1 MVGVTLTGLQMCR
14 SLGLQ
19 YYTGKYL
26 NRSFTDMMASWVPGL
41 TAAIPVGVS
50 IAFVAGLLRTHHGIP
65 TVLQLI
71 VCIMTGL
78 GVSSMVYATLFR
90 RSVFDPLV
98 IFMRIRRPGLP
109 IQDECLRKT

>member
-1 MVGVTLTGLQMCR
+1 LTLTGLQLCR

-50 IAFVAGLLRTHHGIP
+50 IAFIAGILRTHHGMP

-71 VCIMTGL
+71 VCILTGL
-78 GVSSMVYATLFR
+78 GVSSTVYAALFR
-90 RSVFDPLV
+90 RSVFDPLMALLRARQAKHPVEV
-98 IFMRIRRPGLP
+98 I
-109 IQDECLRKT
+109 